1 MNKREMELRQD
12 KASALKRMKD
22 ILDNAENSGRK
33 LTPAEEKE
41 YERLDKRV
49 DEFNEEIRGF
59 EQNTQRR
66 ANLSRQMTDLDKIVN
81 PLPNGVR
88 GFGNGG
94 EPDSL
99 GFRNLGEFFY
109 SLANFRRDGKRDE
122 RLDRSLELREMTMG
136 TGSQGGYAIPT
147 QFDATV
153 RQVSPQEAAIRPRAT
168 VIPPGDPP
176 DAQLTFPVLDQTSG
190 QNMYGGV
197 VISHTG
203 EGVTMNETT
212 ANLREGSLEPKEVS
226 AYIVC
231 TNKMLANWEAGS
243 VFIQT
248 ILRQA
253 VVGTE
258 DFDFLRGDGI
268 NKALGVMNSGAAILH
283 SRAGAGAISFADVH
297 GMLARLL
304 MRGPAVWVAS
314 QTIIPQLAT
323 MVDSGGHAVWL
334 GGNGN
339 QGAAAQAMPSTLF
352 GIPLIFS
359 DRLPGLGTK
368 GDLMLL
374 SPFYYL
380 IKDGSGPIA
389 ASSEHIY
396 FLSNKTVFKIVWNV
410 DGRPWLTEPLPLEGS
425 TSNTVSPFVVLN

>member
-1 MNKREMELRQD
+1 MNKKEMELRQD
-12 KASALKRMKD
+12 KADALKRMRNL
-22 ILDNAENSGRK
+22 LDQAEDAGRP
-33 LTPAEEKE
+33 LSASEQRE
-41 YERLDKRV
+41 YERLDANV
-49 DEFNEEIRGF
+49 TEFNAQLEGF
-59 EQNTQRR
+59 SADVRRR
-66 ANLSRQMTDLDKIVN
+66 ADLAKQMDGLDKIVN
-81 PLPNGVR
+81 PFPNGAR

-147 QFDATV
+147 QFDAVV
-153 RQVSPQEAAIRPRAT
+153 RQVTPQEAAIRPRAT
-168 VIPPGDPP
+168 VIPAGDPP
-176 DAQLTFPVLDQTSG
+176 DAQLTFPVLDQTAA

-197 VISHTG
+197 IITHTG
-203 EGVTMNETT
+203 EGATMTETS
-212 ANLREGSLEPKEVS
+212 AKLREGVLEPKEIS
-226 AYIVC
+226 AYITV
-231 TNKMLANWEAGS
+231 TNKLLNNWQAGS
-243 VFIQT
+243 VFIET
-248 ILRQA
+248 LLRQA

-258 DFDFLRGDGI
+258 DYDFLRGDGI
-268 NKALGVMNSGAAILH
+268 NKALGVLNSGAAISH

-314 QTIIPQLAT
+314 QTVIPQLAT
-323 MVDSGGHAVWL
+323 MVDAGSHAVWVG
-334 GGNGN
+334 GGNLPGIA
-339 QGAAAQAMPSTLF
+339 GPLPSTLF
-352 GIPLIFS
+352 GIPIVFS
-359 DRLPGLGTK
+359 ERNPALGSR

-374 SPFYYL
+374 SPALYL
-380 IKDGSGPIA
+380 IKDGSGPVA